1 MILDK
6 LWTDP
11 VADLFGDLAIEVAT
25 IRRESST
32 EQAVIDAAFRGEKI
46 AAELVVKLMHI
57 DQEIVRRRQ
66 LRALKARSNGTTS
79 RAP

>member
-1 MILDK
+1 MILDS

-11 VADLFGDLAIEVAT
+11 VAELFGDLAIEVAT
-25 IRRESST
+25 IRRATST
-32 EQAVIDAAFRGEKI
+32 EQDVIDAAFRGEKV
-46 AAELVVKLMHI
+46 AAELMVRLMGI
-57 DQEIVRRRQ
+57 DQEIIRRRQ